1 MKLSFLQISPKVWS
15 DKNHLY
21 AKTSKFFRVLN
32 LFFYSR
38 TVIVDRIEKHIEIK
52 IKTFWLVT
60 LKKHIDFGDI
70 KNIDIKKIGGNNRVS
85 LIESTYDS
93 ETYYVQV
100 NRESSPYPENLFRFI
115 GGYKSNFW
123 GDFRF
128 FDIDGMQYEK
138 ALSYA
143 ELVSKYTESPLK
155 KDMEIELNINVDHY
169 KCLKCG
175 HIGASKTK
183 CVYCGNQD
191 MENVS

>member
-21 AKTSKFFRVLN
+21 AKTSKFFRVLT

-52 IKTFWLVT
+52 IKYFWFIT
-60 LKKHIDFGDI
+60 SKKHIDFGDI
-70 KNIDIKKIGGNNRVS
+70 KNIDIEKTGGNNRIS
-85 LIESTYDS
+85 LIESTHDS
-93 ETYYVQV
+93 EAYYVQV
-100 NRESSPYPENLFRFI
+100 NRESSPYPENLFKFI
-115 GGYKSNFW
+115 GGYRSNYL
-123 GDFRF
+123 GDLRF

-155 KDMEIELNINVDHY
+155 KDRKIELNINVDHY

-175 HIGASKTK
+175 HINAMKMK
-183 CVYCGNQD
+183 CAYCGGKE
-191 MENVS
+191 MESMS

>member
-21 AKTSKFFRVLN
+21 AITSKFYQFLS
-32 LFFYSR
+32 LFSYSR
-38 TVIVDRIEKHIEIK
+38 TVLVDRLEKHIEIK
-52 IKTFWLVT
+52 IKTLWFIT
-60 LKKHIDFGDI
+60 SKKHIDFGDI
-70 KNIDIKKIGGNNRVS
+70 KNIDIEKTGGNNRIS
-85 LIESTYDS
+85 LIESTHDS

-100 NRESSPYPENLFRFI
+100 NRESSPYPEYLFKFI
-115 GGYKSNFW
+115 GGYRSNYL
-123 GDFRF
+123 GDLRF

-155 KDMEIELNINVDHY
+155 KDMKIELNIDIDRY

-175 HIGASKTK
+175 HISASKTK
-183 CVYCGNQD
+183 CAYCGSQD
-191 MENVS
+191 MENMS